1 MGKKDSK
8 FHLFKLRSEKQNK
21 FYVELSKDYL
31 DFFLNKQYC
40 DLHLI
45 EMKNLIHY
53 KYSREFIFSNI
64 LTIQETKCLLLAA
77 RGENTEKTAILL
89 GLSVNT
95 VESHRRNLL
104 KKLKSK
110 KITQAVMR
118 GIKEI

>member
-110 KITQAVMR
+110 NITQAVMR